1 MKEMSWITRVPLS
14 IKEAKDIAIN
24 LSKDELT
31 ESKISGYSWKE
42 MESNYGGIPQR
53 WLGDF

>member
-14 IKEAKDIAIN
+14 IKEAKDIVIN